1 LSIDSLTSDERV
13 WALIAWAATI
23 VGAILALVMK
33 PQYRYTSYWAY
44 LSISFFVV
52 AVVVELSMGVIS
64 LTLSIIPLIGVILSR
79 LISTLCALLL
89 FIVWVVGLVKS
100 YRGEYWKIPVV
111 YDLAEMIFKIE
122 SEYYRNR

>member
-1 LSIDSLTSDERV
+1 MSIDSLTSDERV

>member
-1 LSIDSLTSDERV
+1 MDSLTSDERV